1 MISNAFL
8 GLCSLYLQQEDTTK
22 QRIISRPSG
31 PQLEKI
37 RLRATPGTARS
48 IEDILADAE
57 EIFSYGYK
65 VGHPRFFSCIPS
77 PASPLSWLGD
87 ALTSAFNPFGGSWDA
102 ASGVCTVEA
111 SLIEWIAD
119 RFGLPPSAGGQFV
132 SGASMANLTA
142 MTVARDQML
151 QDETRSKG
159 VVYISSQA
167 HFCIAK
173 GLRIIG
179 LSEKQIRTIDCD
191 ESFQMDIAK
200 LSLAI
205 SKDRQSD
212 FQPFLIVATCGT
224 TSTGSIDPLKKIAE
238 IAKEHRMWMHVD
250 AAYGGS
256 AAFSHPY
263 RARIDG
269 LGLADSIAWDAH
281 KWLFQTHGCAAVF
294 FRKKSHPLRSFA
306 TSGHYV
312 QDVEDIEFMRDPW
325 NYGIELTRPARHM
338 RLWFSLQL
346 LGTDMLSQ
354 MVSHGIELAAYAEA
368 QLRKREGWEV
378 ISSSGLAIL
387 TFRFVPNNIDTVDV
401 DSINTLISKEI
412 LARNVAAIFTV
423 TLEGKI
429 CLRMCTINPQTTE
442 ADIESVVH
450 TLDDIAHSI

>member
-1 MISNAFL
+1 MISNAFFE
-8 GLCSLYLQQEDTTK
+8 LCSLYPQREDIAK
-22 QRIISRPSG
+22 QTIISRPSG
-31 PQLEKI
+31 AQLEKI
-37 RLRATPGTARS
+37 RRRATPGTARS

-102 ASGVCTVEA
+102 APGVCTVET

-119 RFGLPPSAGGQFV
+119 RFGLPSSAGGQFV

-200 LSLAI
+200 LTLAI
-205 SKDRQSD
+205 FKDRQSD
-212 FQPFLIVATCGT
+212 LQPFLIVATCGT
-224 TSTGSIDPLKKIAE
+224 TGTGSIDPLKKIAE
-238 IAKEHRMWMHVD
+238 IAKEHRVWMHVD

-256 AAFSHPY
+256 AAFSYPY
-263 RARIDG
+263 RVRLSG

-281 KWLFQTHGCAAVF
+281 KWLFQTHGCGAVF

-306 TSGHYV
+306 TSGSYV
-312 QDVEDIEFMRDPW
+312 QDVEDIECMRDPW

-346 LGTDMLSQ
+346 LGTDMLSH
-354 MVSHGIELAAYAEA
+354 MVGHGIELAAYAEA
-368 QLRKREGWEV
+368 QLRKRGGWE
-378 ISSSGLAIL
+378 ITSSSGLAIL
-387 TFRFVPNNIDTVDV
+387 TFRFVPNKMDTVGV
-401 DSINTLISKEI
+401 DSINALISKEI
-412 LARNVAAIFTV
+412 TARNVAAIFTV
-423 TLEGKI
+423 TLKGKI
-429 CLRMCTINPQTTE
+429 SLRMCTINPQTTE
-442 ADIESVVH
+442 ADIEYVIH
-450 TLDDIAHSI
+450 TLDHIAHSI